1 MTAIA
6 REQQRLIA
14 LAKSGLSGLTSI
26 GVFETAAHEIVV
38 GMSTA
43 IGAIGSID
51 SDSITYQG
59 VALAPYAN
67 RSFLAKERNFLRRL
81 LPCGFLL
88 EQDKTLCIN
97 DLAADPDFA
106 DCPAIQEFGI
116 RAYLGVPLRNAS
128 GDCLGTIEAIDLAPR
143 HFTRRDIQL
152 LELIG
157 RNLTLELE
165 RAPDLDFL
173 AADRP
178 MPTIALNY
186 SASEESASS
195 RGGFDRLRFNLVDR
209 LVQDLRTPLT
219 SVLGMTSV
227 LNQEIYGA
235 LRPKQKEYLGI
246 VHDSGQ
252 QMLSMVDSLIALQD
266 LRAALSVASIN
277 IETLGQ
283 QLVNRLS
290 AHAERRAC
298 QIDVSF
304 DLEDPNWSLDRIKVD
319 LALFHLL
326 TRTLNASDEGCT
338 IRLHVHNLEGHLRF
352 EVWVVH
358 PWLGESLPL
367 PDLALLG
374 LDDND
379 DVTADLDAPDF
390 ITTVSSPIEFDL
402 HSRLEATSGSD
413 RNYLNLLLS
422 CYLFEQH
429 GGHVLVVGCDR
440 SGYRYVLDLPKEL
453 T

>member
-14 LAKSGLSGLTSI
+14 LAKSGLSGLMSI
-26 GVFETAAHEIVV
+26 GAFETAAHEIVA

-43 IGAIGSID
+43 IGAVGSID

-59 VALAPYAN
+59 VALAPYAS
-67 RSFLAKERNFLRRL
+67 RAFLAKTRNFPRRM

-178 MPTIALNY
+178 MPTIALSY
-186 SASEESASS
+186 SEVDEPVSS

-209 LVQDLRTPLT
+209 LIQDLRTPLT

-266 LRAALSVASIN
+266 LRAMLSVTSVN
-277 IETLGQ
+277 IETLCQ

-290 AHAERRAC
+290 AQVERRAC
-298 QIDVSF
+298 RIDVSF
-304 DLEDPNWSLDRIKVD
+304 DLQEANWSLDRVKVD

-326 TRTLNASDEGCT
+326 TRTINASDEGCT
-338 IRLHVHNLEGHLRF
+338 IRLHVHNLEGYLRF

-358 PWLGESLPL
+358 PWLGDSLPL
-367 PDLALLG
+367 SDLVLLG

-390 ITTVSSPIEFDL
+390 ITAVSSPIELDL
-402 HSRLEATSGSD
+402 RPRLETISGSD
-413 RNYLNLLLS
+413 RSHLSLLLS

-429 GGHVLVVGCDR
+429 SGRVSVVGCEL
-440 SGYRYVLDLPKEL
+440 SGYRYVLDLPNEL
-453 T
+453 I

>member
-14 LAKSGLSGLTSI
+14 LAKSGLSGLASI
-26 GVFETAAHEIVV
+26 GAFETAAHEIVA
-38 GMSTA
+38 GMNSA

-59 VALAPYAN
+59 VALASYAS
-67 RSFLAKERNFLRRL
+67 RSFLARDRNFQRRI
-81 LPCGFLL
+81 LPCGLLL
-88 EQDKTLCIN
+88 ERDETLCIR

-128 GDCLGTIEAIDLAPR
+128 GDCLGVIEAIDLAPR

-152 LELIG
+152 LELIA

-165 RAPDLDFL
+165 RAPNLDFL
-173 AADRP
+173 AAEQP
-178 MPTIALNY
+178 KPTLALSY
-186 SASEESASS
+186 SEVEERLASRENFDHLRSS
-195 RGGFDRLRFNLVDR
+195 LMNR

-266 LRAALSVASIN
+266 LSTMISIAAVSI
-277 IETLGQ
+277 EALCQ
-283 QLVNRLS
+283 QLVSRLS
-290 AHAERRAC
+290 AQAERHNCRVE
-298 QIDVSF
+298 VSF
-304 DLEDPNWSLDRIKVD
+304 DLQEANWPLDRIKVE

-326 TRTLNASDEGCT
+326 ACTIKASDEGCT
-338 IRLHVHNLEGHLRF
+338 IQLHVRNLEEHLRF
-352 EVWVVH
+352 EVWVAH
-358 PWLGESLPL
+358 PWLGDSLPL
-367 PDLALLG
+367 ADLALLG

-379 DVTADLDAPDF
+379 DVTADLDVPEF
-390 ITTVSSPIEFDL
+390 ITAMVSPIELDL
-402 HSRLEATSGSD
+402 RPHLESC
-413 RNYLNLLLS
+413 LNPDGRHLSLLLS

-429 GGHVLVVGCDR
+429 NGRIFVFGCER
-440 SGYRYVLDLPKEL
+440 SGYRYVLDLPSE
-453 T
+453 

>member
-26 GVFETAAHEIVV
+26 GAFETAAHEIVV

-51 SDSITYQG
+51 SDSMTYQG
-59 VALAPYAN
+59 VALAPYAS
-67 RSFLAKERNFLRRL
+67 RSFLAKDRHFPRRL
-81 LPCGFLL
+81 LPCNFLL
-88 EQDKTLCIN
+88 EQDKTLCIP
-97 DLAADPDFA
+97 DLAADPEFA
-106 DCPAIQEFGI
+106 TCPAIQEFGI

-152 LELIG
+152 LELIS

-165 RAPDLDFL
+165 RAPNLDFL
-173 AADRP
+173 ASDRS
-178 MPTIALNY
+178 MPTIAISY
-186 SASEESASS
+186 SEADDTAS
-195 RGGFDRLRFNLVDR
+195 GQGCFDRLRSNLVDR

-266 LRAALSVASIN
+266 LRATLSVSSTN
-277 IETLGQ
+277 IETLCQ
-283 QLVNRLS
+283 QLVNRLN
-290 AHAERRAC
+290 AQAERRAC
-298 QIDVSF
+298 RLDISF
-304 DLEDPNWSLDRIKVD
+304 NLEVANWPLDRVKVD

-326 TRTLNASDEGCT
+326 TRILNASDEGCT
-338 IRLHVHNLEGHLRF
+338 VRLHAHTIEGSLRF
-352 EVWVVH
+352 EIWIIH

-367 PDLALLG
+367 PDLVLLG
-374 LDDND
+374 LDGND
-379 DVTADLDAPDF
+379 DVTADL
-390 ITTVSSPIEFDL
+390 TTPEVLPSPSSPIELDL
-402 HSRLEATSGSD
+402 RAHLDSHSGSD
-413 RNYLNLLLS
+413 RNHLNLLLS

-429 GGHVLVVGCDR
+429 NGRVLVTGCER
-440 SGYRYVLDLPKEL
+440 SGYRYVLDVPNPSM
-453 T
+453 

>member
-26 GVFETAAHEIVV
+26 GVFETAAHEIVA

-59 VALAPYAN
+59 VALAPYAS
-67 RSFLAKERNFLRRL
+67 RSFLAKERNFPRRL

-173 AADRP
+173 AADHP
-178 MPTIALNY
+178 TPTIALSY
-186 SASEESASS
+186 AESDESVS
-195 RGGFDRLRFNLVDR
+195 GRGSFDRLRFNLVDR

-235 LRPKQKEYLGI
+235 LRPKQKEYLSI

-266 LRAALSVASIN
+266 LRATLSLTSIN
-277 IETLGQ
+277 IETLCQ

-290 AHAERRAC
+290 AQAERRSC
-298 QIDVSF
+298 RIDVSF
-304 DLEDPNWSLDRIKVD
+304 DLQEGNWPLDRVKVD

-326 TRTLNASDEGCT
+326 TRTINASDEGCT
-338 IRLHVHNLEGHLRF
+338 VRLHTHNLDGYLRF
-352 EVWVVH
+352 EVWVAH
-358 PWLGESLPL
+358 PWLGDSLPL
-367 PDLALLG
+367 PDLVLLG

-379 DVTADLDAPDF
+379 DVTADLDAPRF
-390 ITTVSSPIEFDL
+390 ITTVSSPIKLDL
-402 HSRLEATSGSD
+402 RSRLETGSSSD
-413 RNYLNLLLS
+413 RSHLSLLLS

-429 GGHVLVVGCDR
+429 GGCVSVVGCEL
-440 SGYRYVLDLPKEL
+440 SGYRYVLDLPKDVK
-453 T
+453 